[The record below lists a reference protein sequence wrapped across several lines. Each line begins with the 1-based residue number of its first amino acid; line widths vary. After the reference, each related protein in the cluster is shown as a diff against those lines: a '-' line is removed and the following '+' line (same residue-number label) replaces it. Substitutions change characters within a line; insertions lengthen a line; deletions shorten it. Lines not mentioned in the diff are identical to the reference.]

1 MKSKTFGLDIG
12 TTSIKAVWFGGNSKS
27 ITLESIVSAP
37 ISSKGILSDSSIDQK
52 ILADSI
58 KGILKSASITIPNV
72 NISIPESQVYAKVIE
87 MPELSE
93 QELASA
99 LKWEMEQHIPLPLDQ
114 VKTSWQILDHV
125 SYDNKKVM
133 NVLIVAAPI
142 AIIDK
147 YNSILSQAALVPQII
162 ETEVLSVHRALFPLF
177 NPNSADIIVHLGA
190 STTSVAITRNGVI
203 NMVFSIP
210 LGGIAIT
217 RAIAVDFGID
227 ANQAE
232 NFKRAY
238 GLSQNVF
245 EGKIGKALEPI
256 LQSIIGDIRKAILS
270 FKEKNNT
277 LEIGQIVLS
286 GGSALLPGLHIFFT
300 NILGI
305 QVVVGN
311 CWQVQNVN
319 GVPAEV
325 LEDGPTYN
333 AVVGLALHDM
343 V

>member
-12 TTSIKAVWFGGNSKS
+12 STSIKAVWLGKRGKTIS
-27 ITLESIVSAP
+27 LESIVSAP
-37 ISSKGILSDSSIDQK
+37 STSKGILSDSSLDRK
-52 ILADSI
+52 MYADSI
-58 KGILKSASITIPNV
+58 KEILKSAAITIPNV

-93 QELASA
+93 QEVSAA

-114 VKTSWQILDHV
+114 VKTSWQILDHI
-125 SYDNKKVM
+125 SHESKRVM
-133 NVLIVAAPI
+133 NVLIVAAPTG
-142 AIIDK
+142 IIEK
-147 YNSILSQAALVPQII
+147 YERILSEASLVTNII
-162 ETEVLSVHRALFPLF
+162 ETEIVSVHRALTPVF
-177 NPNSADIIVHLGA
+177 NANAADVIVHLGA
-190 STTSVAITRNGVI
+190 STTNVALVRGGVI
-203 NMVFSIP
+203 NMIFSIP

-245 EGKIGKALEPI
+245 EGKIGKSLEPI
-256 LQSIIGDIRKAILS
+256 LQTIVGDIRKAVLS
-270 FKEKNNT
+270 FKEKNN
-277 LEIGQIVLS
+277 LEVAQIILS

-305 QVVVGN
+305 QVLVGN
-311 CWQVQNVN
+311 CFQVHGIANV
-319 GVPAEV
+319 PQEV
-325 LEDGPTYN
+325 IEDAPSYN
-333 AVVGLALHDM
+333 VVVGLSLRDLI
-343 V
+343 